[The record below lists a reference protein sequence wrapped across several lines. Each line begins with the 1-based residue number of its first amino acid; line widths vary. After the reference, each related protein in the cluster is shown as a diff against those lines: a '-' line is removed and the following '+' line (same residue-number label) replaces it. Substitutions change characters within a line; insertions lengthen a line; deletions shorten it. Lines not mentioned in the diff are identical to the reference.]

1 LKLLSLYLETLFV
14 GRYPDSSTTLR
25 PTPDETKW
33 DSGNPYDYSDET
45 ERKSRAI
52 LSKAEREEFE
62 KAQERDASKSLRSF
76 VSQCAAAYA
85 DQTLSADFP
94 IPPKP
99 LRRIISATGGNVSW
113 LASDR
118 TYRALF
124 VKSYRRLR
132 GEEIPYEKIW
142 KEHR

>member
-1 LKLLSLYLETLFV
+1 M

-25 PTPDETKW
+25 PTPDGTNW
-33 DSGNPYDYSDET
+33 DSGNPSDYSDDN
-45 ERKSRAI
+45 ERKSRVP
-52 LSKAEREEFE
+52 LSKAEREAFE
-62 KAQERDASKSLRSF
+62 KEQARDAGKSLRSF

-85 DQTLSADFP
+85 DQKLSADFP

-99 LRRIISATGGNVSW
+99 LRRIIGAAGGNVSW

-124 VKSYRRLR
+124 VKSYCRLR
-132 GEEIPYEKIW
+132 GEEIPYAKIW
-142 KEHR
+142 KENR